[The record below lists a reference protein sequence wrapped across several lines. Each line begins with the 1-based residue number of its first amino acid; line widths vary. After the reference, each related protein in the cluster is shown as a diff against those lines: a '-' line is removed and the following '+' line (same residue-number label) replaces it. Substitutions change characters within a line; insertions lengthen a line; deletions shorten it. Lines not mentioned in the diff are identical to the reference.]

1 MKAQSILAI
10 LFFLNTCAIAQD
22 SKPKIDSIFLV
33 STVESTSKMSLL
45 SNEGCLHADQIAKDD
60 IEKNKVKLL
69 IVGGIAPKIYLNQNI
84 FEEKYNLKYFDY
96 GDVAPGSHCLLLY
109 NKTMFDYLMT
119 KYGKKWLREIRP
131 DVYGLQ
137 EWKKEK

>member
-10 LFFLNTCAIAQD
+10 FFFLNTCAIAQG
-22 SKPKIDSIFLV
+22 SKQKSDSIFLI
-33 STVESTSKMSLL
+33 SSVESTSKMSFL
-45 SNEGCLHADQIAKDD
+45 SNEGCLHADQIAKND

-69 IVGGIAPKIYLNQNI
+69 IIGGIAPKIYLNQNI

-96 GDVAPGSHCLLLY
+96 GDVAPDSQCLLLY
-109 NKTMFDYLMT
+109 NKTMFDYMTT
-119 KYGKKWLREIRP
+119 KYGTKWLKEVRP
-131 DVYGLQ
+131 DVYGLK